1 MEELQTAIKASKLN
15 KAPGPDGFS
24 NEFFKYFLNELQHWI
39 YRYITEA
46 IQNNG
51 FSKLALDGVITCIP
65 KQGKLRNDLKNWRPL
80 TLLNSIYNFF
90 SSMVANRLKL
100 CLPSIINED
109 QTGFIS
115 GRFIGENT
123 RHVYDTIEYCASEQ
137 IPGILMVLD
146 FSKAFD
152 TIEWE
157 FISEALKTFCFGKTF
172 INTIKLCQFNS
183 TSRVEQNGY
192 LSTPIFLERGC
203 RQGDP
208 LSPYIVVV
216 CAEILS
222 HVLRECRDIR
232 GIVVHGEESKVSQ
245 YADDTTLLIREDLSS
260 VTNVIRVLKWFKHIS
275 GLDINKEKT
284 KVVKLGAARDS
295 NIPWQGKFGFNW
307 TDKFEI
313 LGIHYDMNNLVDISD
328 LNIYRIWGKLN
339 N

>member
-1 MEELQTAIKASKLN
+1 M
-15 KAPGPDGFS
+15 
-24 NEFFKYFLNELQHWI
+24 
-39 YRYITEA
+39 EA
-46 IQNNG
+46 INNDHL
-51 FSKLALDGVITCIP
+51 SKIALDGVITCIP

-90 SSMVANRLKL
+90 SSMVANRLKT
-100 CLPSIINED
+100 CLPINED

-123 RHVYDTIEYCASEQ
+123 RMVYDTIQYCASQ
-137 IPGILMVLD
+137 NSPGLLIVLD

-157 FISEALKTFCFGKTF
+157 FISEALELFKFGKTF
-172 INTIKLCQFNS
+172 INMIKLCQLNS

-192 LSTPIFLERGC
+192 LSDPITLERGC

-208 LSPYIVVV
+208 LSPYVFVI

-222 HVLRECRDIR
+222 HVIREKGDIR

-245 YADDTTLLIREDLSS
+245 YADNTTLFIREDLES
-260 VTNVIRVLKWFKHIS
+260 VTNVIRVLKWFKMVS

-284 KVVKLGAARDS
+284 KVVKLGATRDS

-313 LGIHYDMNNLVDISD
+313 LGIHYDMNKLGEISD
-328 LNIYRIWGKLN
+328 LNIQRKLGEIEQLIRIWSTRNLTPYGKVTIVGDY
-339 N
+339 